1 MREVKGPGFVK
12 FLYNQNPFY
21 LISAAVILYGF
32 RTATQEAAFATNPW
46 FLASLFAGYTT
57 LLALTAWLIVRFG
70 RVWDDARSI
79 FLVLL
84 LLFMALSASF
94 DGLFISNPTTA
105 IALAAAGFTFAVV
118 VCEALVW
125 SLGIRFRA
133 LFRGPLYAMLAIS
146 FFYPYLFS
154 LQASIRPDLDSRFVI
169 LLFPFLVSATIL
181 SLIPAI
187 RKTKRYVSK
196 NGTPWNWPLYPY
208 SLFFLAIVGLIGRT
222 VMMGLSFDPSAAN
235 GMLGTW
241 MFVPIFLSVVWLIFE
256 IGTTEGSDD
265 LQFLAMMLMPIAI
278 ALAIPWPFFSNTNFY
293 DQLTAEVGSPV
304 WMATLAVVTMYFVA
318 WIEKVENAGFFL
330 TMALLG
336 AAMIQQDGSLVED
349 FASMQGWPW
358 LVLAVWSIAS
368 WDRIYRSS
376 CWLLASCSVSVPI
389 GNALTPWLA
398 NSYEPLTALSGHET
412 AVAANILLVLSC
424 AIACVFNSQFSRQLK
439 VCLAVALPGIALLTT
454 TGALL
459 NHDRAMLTAGYG
471 CILAALGITIFLFT
485 RSRIHLSAAAISLG
499 ASFVAAFPMLEFS
512 IGNDHFRLAGFL
524 GAGLACFLAGLMVSA
539 VKAGWMKKVN
549 SSFGKLQLEFREA
562 FPVNETGTGAEQS
575 TV

>member
-1 MREVKGPGFVK
+1 MREVKGPAFVK

-32 RTATQEAAFATNPW
+32 RTATQEATFASNPW
-46 FLASLFAGYTT
+46 FLASLFVGYTT

-94 DGLFISNPTTA
+94 DGLFATNPTTA

-118 VCEALVW
+118 ICEALVW

-146 FFYPYLFS
+146 FFYPFLFS
-154 LQASIRPDLDSRFVI
+154 LQESIRPDLDSRFVI

-187 RKTKRYVSK
+187 RKTKNYASK

-256 IGTTEGSDD
+256 IGTVEESDD
-265 LQFLAMMLMPIAI
+265 LQFLSMMLMPIAI

-293 DQLTAEVGSPV
+293 DQLTGQIGSPV
-304 WMATLAVVTMYFVA
+304 WMTTLAVITMYFVA

-330 TMALLG
+330 TMALVG
-336 AAMIQQDGSLVED
+336 TAMIEQNGSLVED
-349 FASMQGWPW
+349 FASIQGWPW
-358 LVLAVWSIAS
+358 LILAVWSIAS
-368 WDRIYRSS
+368 WDRFFRSS
-376 CWLLASCSVSVPI
+376 CWFLASCCVSIPI
-389 GNALTPWLA
+389 SNALTPWLA
-398 NSYEPLTALSGHET
+398 NSFEPLVALSGNEA
-412 AVAANILLVLSC
+412 AVAANVLLFFSC
-424 AIACVFNSQFSRQLK
+424 VIVCIFNSQFSKQLK
-439 VCLAVALPGIALLTT
+439 VCLAFVLPGIAILTT
-454 TGALL
+454 VGALL
-459 NHDRAMLTAGYG
+459 NYDRAAITAVYG
-471 CILAALGITIFLFT
+471 SILAALGITIFVFAK
-485 RSRIHLSAAAISLG
+485 SRIHLSSAAVSLG
-499 ASFVAAFPMLEFS
+499 ASMVSALPLLEFS
-512 IGNDHFRLAGFL
+512 IGNEQFRLAGFL
-524 GAGLACFLAGLMVSA
+524 GVGLACFLAGLMVSA
-539 VKAGWMKKVN
+539 VKAGWTKKVN
-549 SSFGKLQLEFREA
+549 SGFGKLQMEFREA
-562 FPVNETGTGAEQS
+562 FPVSETAISAEQS